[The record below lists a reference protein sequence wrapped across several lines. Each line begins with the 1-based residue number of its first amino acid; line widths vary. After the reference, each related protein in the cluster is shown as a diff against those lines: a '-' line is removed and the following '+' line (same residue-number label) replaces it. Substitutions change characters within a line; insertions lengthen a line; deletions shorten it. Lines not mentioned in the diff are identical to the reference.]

1 MSANSSSVNFF
12 ILATLG
18 LPPTHIYPAFIF
30 GTLTYFIIVFCN
42 SLVVLTI
49 AVSKRLHRPMFLL
62 LINLPISDILGASG
76 FFPQLVFSI
85 LTQNR
90 IISTSACITQAFLIH
105 LYGAGNLLILSVMAY
120 DRYIAICNPLKYNT
134 IMTSNFVIRIISL
147 IWLLDFVVITLL
159 FALTLR
165 FNICRTDIEDLYCNN
180 PSFQK
185 LSCGDNRV
193 SNYYGIF
200 ITCMLNGGSL
210 LIIAYTYA
218 QILRTCVMNNNT
230 DSRKKAFQT
239 CGTHLVVFLVLQI
252 NSAFTII
259 SHRFQNVSP
268 FLRRACGV
276 SILIFPPLL
285 DPIIYGLKTKEL
297 KKSIIKFLKR
307 QVGPTK

>member
-18 LPPTHIYPAFIF
+18 LPPTLIYPAFIF
-30 GTLTYFIIVFCN
+30 GTLTYLFIIFCN

-49 AVSKRLHRPMFLL
+49 AVSKRLHTPMFLL
-62 LINLPISDILGASG
+62 LINLPISDILGASS

-90 IISTSACITQAFLIH
+90 IISSSACITQAFLIH
-105 LYGAGNLLILSVMAY
+105 LYGGGNLLILSVMAY
-120 DRYIAICNPLKYNT
+120 DRYVAICNPLKYNT
-134 IMTSNFVIRIISL
+134 IMTTNFVIRL
-147 IWLLDFVVITLL
+147 IFLTWFLVFVVMAVL

-165 FNICRTDIEDLYCNN
+165 FNLCRTNIEDLYCNN
-180 PSFQK
+180 PSFQTM
-185 LSCGDNRV
+185 SCGDNRV
-193 SNYYGIF
+193 SNYYGLF
-200 ITCMLNGGSL
+200 ITCLLNGGPL

-218 QILRTCVMNNNT
+218 QILRTCIMNNNT

-252 NSAFTII
+252 NSAFTIV

-276 SILIFPPLL
+276 SILIFPPFL

-307 QVGPTK
+307 QVGSTK

>member
-1 MSANSSSVNFF
+1 MSANSSSVKFV

-18 LPPTHIYPAFIF
+18 LPPTHIYPAFIL
-30 GTLTYFIIVFCN
+30 GTLAYLIIVFCN
-42 SLVVLTI
+42 SLVVLTV

-134 IMTSNFVIRIISL
+134 IMTSTFVVRIIFL
-147 IWLLDFVVITLL
+147 IWILDFLVMAIL

-165 FNICRTDIEDLYCNN
+165 CKICRTNIEDLYCNN

-185 LSCGDNRV
+185 LSCGDNYV
-193 SNYYGIF
+193 SNFYGIF
-200 ITCMLNGGSL
+200 ITCMFNGGSL

-218 QILRTCVMNNNT
+218 QILRTCVMNNNA

-252 NSAFTII
+252 NSVFTII

-276 SILIFPPLL
+276 SILIFPPFL

-297 KKSIIKFLKR
+297 KESIITFLKR

>member
-1 MSANSSSVNFF
+1 MSANSSSVKFV

-18 LPPTHIYPAFIF
+18 LPPTHIYPAFIL
-30 GTLTYFIIVFCN
+30 GTLTYLIIVFCN

-49 AVSKRLHRPMFLL
+49 ALSERLHRPMFLL
-62 LINLPISDILGASG
+62 LINLPISDILGATG

-105 LYGAGNLLILSVMAY
+105 LYGSGNLLILSVMAY
-120 DRYIAICNPLKYNT
+120 DRYIAICNPLKYNI
-134 IMTSNFVIRIISL
+134 IMTSNFVVRIIFL
-147 IWLLDFVVITLL
+147 IWLLNFLVMAIL
-159 FALTLR
+159 FALTLQ
-165 FNICRTDIEDLYCNN
+165 FNICRTNIDDLYCNN

-200 ITCMLNGGSL
+200 ITCMLNGGSM

-218 QILRTCVMNNNT
+218 QILHTCVMNNNA

-276 SILIFPPLL
+276 SILIFPPFL

-297 KKSIIKFLKR
+297 KEKCFCTFVSH
-307 QVGPTK
+307 